1 MDEIW
6 LLLPLVVIGIG
17 FMLWRK
23 LSVVTVY
30 EYQKGLFYKNGKL
43 DRIVDAGT
51 YRFFASNNKIEVV
64 DTRKR
69 ELLISGQE
77 MLTRDNIGIRVSAV
91 GSIHVADPVKAI
103 HQSEHYLG
111 DIYTV
116 GQLALRD
123 AIGTVTLDELL
134 NNKIQFDLGI
144 QEKIARAAIEL
155 GAVVSGVAIRDI
167 MLPANLKK
175 AYSGV
180 LEAQKEAQKN
190 LEKARGEQA
199 VLRSLANSAKMYDE
213 MPALLQARVIQALAT
228 GNNSIVFGAGKDQET
243 GLRLA
248 KK

>member
-6 LLLPLVVIGIG
+6 LLLPLVIIGIG

-51 YRFFASNNKIEVV
+51 YRFLETINKIEVV

-77 MLTRDNIGIRVSAV
+77 ILTRDNIGVRVSVV
-91 GSIHVADPVKAI
+91 GSVQIVDPTKAI
-103 HQSEHYLG
+103 HQSENYLG
-111 DIYTV
+111 DIYKF
-116 GQLALRD
+116 GQLAMRD
-123 AIGTVTLDELL
+123 AVGAVTLDELL
-134 NNKIQFDLGI
+134 DNKTQFDAQI
-144 QEKIARAAIEL
+144 QQKVALAAAEL
-155 GAVVSGVAIRDI
+155 GAVVSGLAVRDI

-213 MPALLQARVIQALAT
+213 MPALLQARVIQALGT
-228 GNNSIVFGAGKDQET
+228 GNNSIVFGADDKVNI
-243 GLRLA
+243 A
-248 KK
+248 KKK

>member
-1 MDEIW
+1 MEDIW
-6 LLLPLVVIGIG
+6 LLLPLIVIGVG

-23 LSVVTVY
+23 LSAVTVY

-51 YRFFASNNKIEVV
+51 YRFFASNNKIDVV
-64 DTRKR
+64 DIRKR

-77 MLTRDNIGIRVSAV
+77 ILTKDNIGVRVSAV
-91 GSIHVADPVKAI
+91 GSIQVFDPGKAM
-103 HQSEHYLG
+103 QRSENYLR
-111 DIYTV
+111 DVYTI

-123 AIGTVTLDELL
+123 AVGSVTLNALL
-134 NNKIQFDLGI
+134 ENKMQCD
-144 QEKIARAAIEL
+144 ARVQQKVALAAAEL
-155 GAVVSGVAIRDI
+155 GAVVSGLAVRDI

-180 LEAQKEAQKN
+180 LEAQKEAQRN

-199 VLRSLANSAKMYDE
+199 VLRSLANSAKMYEE

-228 GNNSIVFGAGKDQET
+228 GNNSIVFGAEDKVSV
-243 GLRLA
+243 A
-248 KK
+248 KRK